1 MTNNWIAVASVF
13 WTLLVTSVI
22 FLSLSRTIAAWRDR
36 RLIRAGLSAA
46 SPIHL
51 HLRHMIEVE
60 DHLGIALT
68 ITAFVCSAILAVLLT
83 DAMFD
88 ASLRKLIHLFS
99 LR

>member
-1 MTNNWIAVASVF
+1 VIASVF
-13 WTLLVTSVI
+13 WTLLVTLVI
-22 FLSLSRTIAAWRDR
+22 FLALSRTIAAWRDR

-60 DHLGIALT
+60 DHSGIALT

-83 DAMFD
+83 NAMFD
-88 ASLRKLIHLFS
+88 TFVRKLVQLFS

>member
-1 MTNNWIAVASVF
+1 VIASVF
-13 WTLLVTSVI
+13 WTLLVTLVI
-22 FLSLSRTIAAWRDR
+22 FLALSRTIAAWRDR

-68 ITAFVCSAILAVLLT
+68 ITAFVGSAILAVLLT
-83 DAMFD
+83 NAMFD
-88 ASLRKLIHLFS
+88 TFVRKLVQLFS